1 MTQAYLNNAKSTL
14 SVGVSSFDTL
24 IPVEDTTSF
33 AVVAGGDFYLVT
45 LQYQDSIEIIRI
57 VAPGISG
64 NNLTVGARGV
74 EGTTPLGFPT
84 GTRVEC
90 RFTAGTLELVRLTS
104 ATDIADEITRALGAE
119 AFVSSIVSTE
129 IINRLNA
136 DTNLQTQITN
146 EVTRATTAETT
157 TANALSTEITR
168 ATTAEITTANALSTE
183 ITNRTNA
190 DTNLQAQITNEVTR
204 ATTAE
209 TTAANA
215 RSTEITN
222 RTNADTNL
230 QAQITNEV
238 TRATTAETTAA
249 NARSTEI
256 TNRTNADTNLQA
268 QITNEGTRATTAEI
282 TTANALSTEI
292 TNRTN
297 ALSTEITNRTNA
309 DTNLQAQITAVQG
322 LGNGQIWKWW
332 GTYRNVNVTYTNTTG
347 KPIALYIYGNSTNT
361 AVVALN
367 IGPTVTGT
375 SQLEIHWSVFNNTPT
390 TPCTVYCIIPI
401 NGTYLVP
408 SGNSIVKWYELS
420 SDAPPILF

>member
-14 SVGVSSFDTL
+14 SVGVSSSDTL

-230 QAQITNEV
+230 QAQITNE
-238 TRATTAETTAA
+238 
-249 NARSTEI
+249 
-256 TNRTNADTNLQA
+256 
-268 QITNEGTRATTAEI
+268 GTRATTAEI

>member
-222 RTNADTNL
+222 RTNA
-230 QAQITNEV
+230 
-238 TRATTAETTAA
+238 
-249 NARSTEI
+249 
-256 TNRTNADTNLQA
+256 
-268 QITNEGTRATTAEI
+268 
-282 TTANALSTEI
+282 
-292 TNRTN
+292 
-297 ALSTEITNRTNA
+297 LSTEITNRTNA

>member
-14 SVGVSSFDTL
+14 SVGVSSSDTL

-119 AFVSSIVSTE
+119 AFVSSLVSTE

-168 ATTAEITTANALSTE
+168 ATTAE
-183 ITNRTNA
+183 
-190 DTNLQAQITNEVTR
+190 
-204 ATTAE
+204 

-238 TRATTAETTAA
+238 TRATTAETT
-249 NARSTEI
+249 
-256 TNRTNADTNLQA
+256 
-268 QITNEGTRATTAEI
+268 TA
-282 TTANALSTEI
+282 
-292 TNRTN
+292 N

-322 LGNGQIWKWW
+322 LGNGQVWRWW
-332 GTYRNVNVTYTNTTG
+332 GNYRSVNVTYTNTTG
-347 KPIALYIYGNSTNT
+347 KPIALYIYGNNNSAT
-361 AVVALN
+361 VPLVALN

-375 SQLEIHWSVFNNTPT
+375 SQLEIQWSVYSSSSTN
-390 TPCTVYCIIPI
+390 PCTVYCIIPI

-420 SDAPPILF
+420 SDAPPTLF

>member
-230 QAQITNEV
+230 QAQITNE
-238 TRATTAETTAA
+238 
-249 NARSTEI
+249 
-256 TNRTNADTNLQA
+256 
-268 QITNEGTRATTAEI
+268 GTRATTAEI

>member
-14 SVGVSSFDTL
+14 SVGVSSSDTL

-119 AFVSSIVSTE
+119 AFVSSLVSTE

-168 ATTAEITTANALSTE
+168 ATTAETTTANALSTE
-183 ITNRTNA
+183 I
-190 DTNLQAQITNEVTR
+190 TR

-268 QITNEGTRATTAEI
+268 QIT
-282 TTANALSTEI
+282 
-292 TNRTN
+292 
-297 ALSTEITNRTNA
+297 
-309 DTNLQAQITAVQG
+309 AVQG
-322 LGNGQIWKWW
+322 LGNGQVWRWW
-332 GTYRNVNVTYTNTTG
+332 GNYRSVNVTYTNTTG
-347 KPIALYIYGNSTNT
+347 KPIALYIYGNNNSAT
-361 AVVALN
+361 VPLVALN

-375 SQLEIHWSVFNNTPT
+375 SQLQIQWSVYSSSSTN
-390 TPCTVYCIIPI
+390 PCTVYCIIPI

-420 SDAPPILF
+420 SDAPPTLF

>member
-14 SVGVSSFDTL
+14 SVGVSSSDTL

-119 AFVSSIVSTE
+119 AFVSSIVSAE

-168 ATTAEITTANALSTE
+168 ATTAETTTANALSTEITRATTAETTAANARSTE

-268 QITNEGTRATTAEI
+268 QIT
-282 TTANALSTEI
+282 
-292 TNRTN
+292 
-297 ALSTEITNRTNA
+297 
-309 DTNLQAQITAVQG
+309 AVQG
-322 LGNGQIWKWW
+322 LGNGQVWRWW
-332 GTYRNVNVTYTNTTG
+332 GNYRSVNVTYTNTTG
-347 KPIALYIYGNSTNT
+347 KPIALYIYGNNNSAT
-361 AVVALN
+361 VPLVALN

-375 SQLEIHWSVFNNTPT
+375 SQLQIQWSVYSSSSTN
-390 TPCTVYCIIPI
+390 PCTVYCIIPI

-420 SDAPPILF
+420 SDAPPTLF